1 VYLNDSTLVK
11 IPDVIIIKSN
21 AVDKNNNKNMRLLL
35 ISCLLC
41 ISCSARAAQIALI
54 IDDMGNNKQDAL
66 AFALPE
72 NVAFAILPNKPLST
86 TFSNRAAAQQR
97 EVMLHMPMESLAG
110 NNQEKNVLLSSM
122 PPHQIVRVLKTA
134 LSTVPDAVGVNNH
147 MGSRLTQLSLP
158 MSITMEF
165 LSEQGLFF
173 VDSRTTRYS
182 KAEIIAKKNGVLSTK
197 RNVFIDH
204 TPNPEQIDKQFHR
217 LLSLS
222 KKYGYAV
229 GIAHPYPQTLEYLKV
244 HLDTLQQH
252 GIQLVKL
259 SDLLSSGVTYAYHP
273 KAESKPIP
281 PVF

>member
-1 VYLNDSTLVK
+1 
-11 IPDVIIIKSN
+11 
-21 AVDKNNNKNMRLLL
+21 MRLFI

-41 ISCSARAAQIALI
+41 IGCSARASQIALI

-66 AFALPE
+66 AFSLPA
-72 NVAFAILPNKPLST
+72 NVAFAILPSKPLSK
-86 TFSNRAAAQQR
+86 TFSKRAAAQQR

-110 NNQEKNVLLSSM
+110 TNQEKNVLLSSM
-122 PPHQIVRVLKTA
+122 PPQQIVKMLKAA

-182 KAEIIAKKNGVLSTK
+182 KAEAIAKQNGVLSTK

-204 TPNPEQIDKQFHR
+204 TPSPEQIDKQFHR
-217 LLSLS
+217 LLRLS

-244 HLDTLQQH
+244 NLNLLKRH
-252 GIQLVKL
+252 GIELVKL
-259 SDLLSSGVTYAYHP
+259 SDVVSSGAAYAYHL
-273 KAESKPIP
+273 KAKSKLKSPAL
-281 PVF
+281 

>member
-1 VYLNDSTLVK
+1 
-11 IPDVIIIKSN
+11 
-21 AVDKNNNKNMRLLL
+21 MRLFL

-41 ISCSARAAQIALI
+41 ICCSVSASQIALI
-54 IDDMGNNKQDAL
+54 IDDMGNNQQDAL
-66 AFALPE
+66 AFALPA

-86 TFSNRAAAQQR
+86 TFSKRAAAQQR

-110 NNQEKNVLLSSM
+110 NNQEKNVLLASM
-122 PPHQIVRVLKTA
+122 PPHQIVHTLKVA

-165 LSEQGLFF
+165 LSKQGLFF

-182 KAEIIAKKNGVLSTK
+182 KAEDIAKQNGVLSTK

-204 TPNPEQIDKQFHR
+204 TPNFEQIDKQFHR
-217 LLSLS
+217 LLHLS

-229 GIAHPYPQTLEYLKV
+229 GIAHPYPQTLEYLKI
-244 HLDTLQQH
+244 HLSRLQQH
-252 GIQLVKL
+252 GIELVKL
-259 SDLLSSGVTYAYHP
+259 SDIVSSGVAYTYHP
-273 KAESKPIP
+273 KAELKPIS

>member
-1 VYLNDSTLVK
+1 
-11 IPDVIIIKSN
+11 
-21 AVDKNNNKNMRLLL
+21 MRLLL

-204 TPNPEQIDKQFHR
+204 TPTPEQIDKQFHR
-217 LLSLS
+217 LLSIS

-252 GIQLVKL
+252 GIKLVKL

-273 KAESKPIP
+273 KTKSKPIP